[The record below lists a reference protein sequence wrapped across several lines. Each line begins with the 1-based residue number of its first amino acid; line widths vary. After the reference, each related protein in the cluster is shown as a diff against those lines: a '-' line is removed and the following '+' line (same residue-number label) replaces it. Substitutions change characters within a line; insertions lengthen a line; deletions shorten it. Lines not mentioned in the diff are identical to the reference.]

1 MMNYEKLKNEA
12 RKLLAATG
20 LTREERDMVIDIYR
34 AMELRRRHGGVG
46 SSLALGEC

>member
-1 MMNYEKLKNEA
+1 VVTEEMAKAGALCLLDYEPA
-12 RKLLAATG
+12 YWSD
-20 LTREERDMVIDIYR
+20 RDMVIDIYR